1 MENFIL
7 FCRMSFSLLFSLSV
21 VLCSIMVFYLG
32 NRVIL
37 CTTRHD
43 IWALLQL
50 LKEIWAA
57 VKPNAQAVWAFWSKK

>member
-1 MENFIL
+1 MDFIS

-21 VLCSIMVFYLG
+21 VLFSIIVLYLG
-32 NRVIL
+32 NRAIL

-50 LKEIWAA
+50 LKEIWAV
-57 VKPNAQAVWAFWSKK
+57 VKPNAQAVWAFLSKK